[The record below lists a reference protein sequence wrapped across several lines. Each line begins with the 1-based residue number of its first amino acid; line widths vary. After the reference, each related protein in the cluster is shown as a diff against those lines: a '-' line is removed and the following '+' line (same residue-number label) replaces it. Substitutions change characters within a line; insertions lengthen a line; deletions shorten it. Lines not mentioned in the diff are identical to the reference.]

1 MSTNKYVYVKSSTGI
16 ENLVL
21 AEGPIP
27 KPGRAQVLVRI
38 HAVSLN
44 YRDLLIATGKYMVS
58 LLDNVIP
65 AS

>member
-1 MSTNKYVYVKSSTGI
+1 MSTNKYVYLKSFTGI

-27 KPGRAQVLVRI
+27 KPGRAQVLIRV

-44 YRDLLIATGKYMVS
+44 YRDLLIATGKYGS
-58 LLDNVIP
+58 PGIQNVVP
-65 AS
+65 TS